1 MSEPIRLRCFMENL
15 YGHSVITIGNQDW
28 QRLVRSDG
36 QPTVVEQIPKKLS
49 GVMRDAEVVAVAA
62 SGIPNPNAGIDIV
75 RKDLRDAPT
84 IFNTDHYTVIERLTA
99 HPDYPSIVRRA
110 NVTDSEPL
118 RETLDS
124 WVWIIGP
131 KRDLD
136 HHWAEEI
143 PEYIKN
149 AKRKL

>member
-1 MSEPIRLRCFMENL
+1 M
-15 YGHSVITIGNQDW
+15 
-28 QRLVRSDG
+28 
-36 QPTVVEQIPKKLS
+36 EQIPKKLS

-62 SGIPNPNAGIDIV
+62 SGIPNSNAGIDIV

-99 HPDYPSIVRRA
+99 HPDYPSIVKRA

-131 KRDLD
+131 KRDLGY
-136 HHWAEEI
+136 HWAEEI

>member
-1 MSEPIRLRCFMENL
+1 MENL

-36 QPTVVEQIPKKLS
+36 EPTVVEQIPKELS

-62 SGIPNPNAGIDIV
+62 SGIANPNPGMDIV
-75 RKDLRDAPT
+75 RKDPKDAPT
-84 IFNTDHYTVIERLTA
+84 IFNTDHYTVVERLTR
-99 HPDYPSIVRRA
+99 HPDYPAIVKRA
-110 NVTDSEPL
+110 NVTDSKPL

-131 KRDLD
+131 KRDPD

-143 PEYIKN
+143 PEYIKR
-149 AKRKL
+149 AKKNL